1 MVRIMSYT
9 RSDFPGTKDSPV
21 VDDTV
26 DGHPL
31 WLDAKTIVLLLHL
44 SIVWVFHFTLV
55 TLPIILAGAIV
66 QGWGLIHV
74 ILPLVVSIHNQ
85 MEDFQ
90 LTGHRKKGKR

>member
-1 MVRIMSYT
+1 M
-9 RSDFPGTKDSPV
+9 

-26 DGHPL
+26 DSHPL

-55 TLPIILAGAIV
+55 TLPIILARAIV
-66 QGWGLIHV
+66 QGRGLIHV
-74 ILPLVVSIHNQ
+74 ILPLVVSVHNQ

-90 LTGHRKKGKR
+90 LIGHRKTRKRQA